1 MPELRPHDLIGA
13 RADDPEGL
21 RACPH
26 RVFLALPPGM
36 RLEEWEG
43 RERLVRSPPQTKA
56 GPYTELKLAA
66 TPARAV
72 GGQIMRLRADSSR
85 PIWQI
90 VGDALK
96 ANIFEFEAHGVR
108 VRDRQR
114 ESTLVEGIPWLRAEG
129 AGSSHGWMLIEGDFE
144 RGVVGVAVPDAA
156 VGYPD
161 PIDWSFLA
169 SIPRLTMLRTEGA
182 LRISYRRGA
191 RVRLRDLLALTG
203 VARNPVGGSFALYL
217 ARELLR
223 DLLSPRNRRS
233 LRDWGRLL
241 GGVLAFLGGL
251 GGLGG
256 LALLLR
262 EALSA
267 LF

>member
-1 MPELRPHDLIGA
+1 M
-13 RADDPEGL
+13 
-21 RACPH
+21 
-26 RVFLALPPGM
+26 ALPPGA
-36 RLEEWEG
+36 RVEDWNAN
-43 RERLVRSPPQTKA
+43 ERLIRSPPQTKA

-72 GGQIMRLRADSSR
+72 GGLIMRLRADSGR
-85 PIWQI
+85 PIGQI
-90 VGDALK
+90 VGDALRT
-96 ANIFEFEAHGVR
+96 NIFEFEAPGVR
-108 VRDRQR
+108 IRDRQR
-114 ESTLVEGIPWLRAEG
+114 ESTLVEGIPRLRTEG
-129 AGSSHGWMLIEGDFE
+129 TGSSLGWMLLESDFE
-144 RGVVGVAVPDAA
+144 RGVVGVAVPDEA

-161 PIDWSFLA
+161 PIDCSFVA
-169 SIPRLTMLRTEGA
+169 SIPRLTMLREEGA

-203 VARNPVGGSFALYL
+203 VAGNLVGGCFVFYL
-217 ARELLR
+217 ARELAR
-223 DLLSPRNRRS
+223 DFLSPRNRRS
-233 LRDWGRLL
+233 LGDWGRFA

-251 GGLGG
+251 GS